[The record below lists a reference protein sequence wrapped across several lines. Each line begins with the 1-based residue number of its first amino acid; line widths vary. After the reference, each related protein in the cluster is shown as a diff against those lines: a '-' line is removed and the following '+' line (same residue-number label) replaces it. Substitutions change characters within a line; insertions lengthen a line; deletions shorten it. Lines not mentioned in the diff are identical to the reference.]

1 MFSPYADLSI
11 FNIVLLV
18 VAALAPAVAL
28 AVFIFIKDR
37 VEKEPIGLLLLL
49 LLSGVLIIPPVII
62 VGTVLETVSEIAFA
76 VLPETGMTIRLYY
89 ANDAFINV
97 ALVEEGLKWL
107 ALIIIT
113 KRNKNFNSLFD
124 GIIYA
129 TFVSLGFGGAEN
141 ILYCVQNGWS
151 TAIVRAIL
159 SVPGHTFFGVIMG
172 LCYSL
177 WHMYKKA
184 NVLEKDCKAKGLIPQ
199 NAPEYSYKKYA
210 FLSLLL
216 PILAHGLYDYCCFI
230 GTPLSTLVLYS
241 FVIFLYI
248 FCFIKIG
255 KMSRRDVSDVYY
267 SKHLVVKKYP
277 ELLPVLY
284 EEELKALENKEETPA
299 TV

>member
-1 MFSPYADLSI
+1 MDNYADMSLV
-11 FNIVLLV
+11 NIVLLV
-18 VAALAPAVAL
+18 VAALVPAIAL
-28 AVFIFIKDR
+28 AIFIFIKDR

-62 VGTVLETVSEIAFA
+62 VGTVLETVSDTVFGF
-76 VLPETGMTIRLYY
+76 LPSTGLSLRLYY

-97 ALVEEGLKWL
+97 ALVEEGFKWL

-129 TFVSLGFGGAEN
+129 TFVSLGFAAAEN
-141 ILYCVQNGWS
+141 VLYCVQNGWS
-151 TAIVRAIL
+151 TAIIRAVL
-159 SVPGHTFFGVIMG
+159 SVPGHMFFGVLMG

-177 WHMYKKA
+177 WHMYQKA
-184 NVLEKDCKAKGLIPQ
+184 CVIEKDLKSKGLIEQ
-199 NAPEYSYKKYA
+199 NAPVYSYRKYA
-210 FLSLLL
+210 FLSLFL
-216 PILAHGLYDYCCFI
+216 PILAHGVYDYCCFV
-230 GTPLSTLVLYS
+230 GTPFATLILYS

-248 FCFIKIG
+248 FCFIRIG
-255 KMSRRDVSDVYY
+255 KMSRRDVSDVLYA
-267 SKHLVVKKYP
+267 KHLVVKKYP

-284 EEELKALENKEETPA
+284 EEELKAMEKEETTA

>member
-1 MFSPYADLSI
+1 MTNTYADMSVL
-11 FNIVLLV
+11 NMVLLV
-18 VAALAPAVAL
+18 VAALVPAVAL

-37 VEKEPIGLLLLL
+37 VEKEPFGLLLLL

-62 VGTVLETVSEIAFA
+62 VGTILEA
-76 VLPETGMTIRLYY
+76 VHGALLGNLPATMMNLRIYHAT
-89 ANDAFINV
+89 NAFINV
-97 ALVEEGLKWL
+97 ALVEEGFKWL

-129 TFVSLGFGGAEN
+129 TFVSLGFAAAEN
-141 ILYCVQNGWS
+141 VLYCIQNGWS

-172 LCYSL
+172 LCYSF
-177 WHMYKKA
+177 WHMYRKA
-184 NVLEKDCKAKGLIPQ
+184 NALEKDCKAKGLIPQ

-216 PILAHGLYDYCCFI
+216 PILAHGLYDYCCFM
-230 GTPLSTLVLYS
+230 GTPLASLTLYS

-248 FCFIKIG
+248 FCFIKIA
-255 KMSRRDVSDVYY
+255 KMSKRDVSDVYY
-267 SKHLVVKKYP
+267 VKHLVVKKYP

-284 EEELKALENKEETPA
+284 EEELKAMENKEETPA